1 MRPPRS
7 AIGRLLADN
16 LRWQVIAFIVVGV
29 ILNYLARNAL
39 GVLAP
44 VLQARL
50 HLTTARYSYV
60 VGAFQIA
67 YAVMLPVCGL
77 VLDRVGLRLGFA
89 LFAGV
94 WSLANMA
101 HAWVSG
107 WVGLALCR
115 VVLGMSEAA
124 VIPAGVKASA
134 EWFPPAERSQAIG
147 WVNIG
152 TAAGAM
158 LAAPVVATLALGFD
172 WPAPF
177 LVIGAVGLAWAG
189 AWWVVYRPPGSQPRL
204 TARERARIFGG
215 APAAPPAR
223 PRRLAEVGGD
233 VRDLLSQP
241 TFWTIAVPRFLA
253 EPAWQTFSFW
263 IPLYLARERG
273 MNLGQIALF
282 AWLPFLAA
290 DLGGLVGGYLSPV
303 IVRATGVTLIR
314 ARVIGVTAAAGL
326 MIAPGCVGLVAGP
339 AAALGLLAV
348 GGFAHQVLSV
358 LINTLTADCYPA
370 DRVGAANGFVSQ
382 AGWLGGLLFSLA
394 IGQLVDRTGFAPLFG
409 ALGLFDLLGAAFLWS
424 RLRTLVPV
432 AQEAPRS

>member
-1 MRPPRS
+1 MSGPLS
-7 AIGRLLADN
+7 KIGRTLAEN
-16 LRWQVIAFIVVGV
+16 LRWQVIAFIVVGT

-44 VLQARL
+44 VLQSRL

-60 VGAFQIA
+60 VGAFQVA
-67 YAVMLPVCGL
+67 YTLMLPLCGL

-89 LFAGV
+89 LFAAV

-101 HAWVSG
+101 HAAVAG
-107 WVGLALCR
+107 WIGLALCR
-115 VVLGMSEAA
+115 AVLGMSEAA

-158 LAAPVVATLALGFD
+158 LAAPIVATLALTFD
-172 WPAPF
+172 WQAPF
-177 LVIGAVGLAWAG
+177 LAIGAVGLAWAG
-189 AWWVVYRPPGSQPRL
+189 AWWILYRPPGSHPRL
-204 TARERARIFGG
+204 TPGERGRIFGEAAG
-215 APAAPPAR
+215 ARVAR
-223 PRRLAEVGGD
+223 PRRLADVGAE
-233 VRDLLSQP
+233 VRDLLGRP
-241 TFWTIAVPRFLA
+241 TFWTLAIPRFLA
-253 EPAWQTFSFW
+253 EPAWQTFGFW

-303 IVRATGVTLIR
+303 VVRATGVTLIR
-314 ARVIGVTAAAGL
+314 ARVIGVTAAAVL

-339 AAALGLLAV
+339 AAALVLLAV

-358 LINTLTADCYPA
+358 LINTLTADCYPPE
-370 DRVGAANGFVSQ
+370 RVGAANGFVSQ
-382 AGWLGGLLFSLA
+382 AGWLGGLVFSLA
-394 IGQLVDRTGFAPLFG
+394 IGQLADRTGFAPLFG
-409 ALGLFDLLGAAFLWS
+409 ALGLFDLVGAAFLWA
-424 RLRTLVPV
+424 RLRTLVPAV
-432 AQEAPRS
+432 QET